1 MGSSRTRERRELDPE
16 SIRGGTRPIPALMA
30 TTNQA
35 DTLWPQLLARGWVP
49 FGNSLQAATG
59 ELCIGMDR
67 LQLMLDGDVVLDD
80 DANPASP
87 EGWWT
92 AVDNLNGH
100 CVVVIIRGDTLDLRT
115 PEAGGQ
121 LAALLHTD
129 HALSAALPIVTKL
142 TT

>member
-1 MGSSRTRERRELDPE
+1 MYAKTLIP
-16 SIRGGTRPIPALMA
+16 GTRPIPALMA

-49 FGNSLQAATG
+49 FGNSLRAATG
-59 ELCIGMDR
+59 ELRIGVDR
-67 LQLMLDGDVVLDD
+67 LQLMLDGHVVLDD

-100 CVVVIIRGDTLDLRT
+100 CIVVVIRGDTPR
-115 PEAGGQ
+115 PPHPPSRRPAGR
-121 LAALLHTD
+121 AAPHRPCPVSRAADRHQAHHLSEHTF
-129 HALSAALPIVTKL
+129 
-142 TT
+142 